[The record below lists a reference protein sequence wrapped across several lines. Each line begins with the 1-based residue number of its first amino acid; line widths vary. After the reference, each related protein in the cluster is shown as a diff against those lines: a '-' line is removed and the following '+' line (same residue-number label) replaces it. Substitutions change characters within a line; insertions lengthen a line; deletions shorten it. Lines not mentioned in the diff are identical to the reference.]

1 MEVGQ
6 AVWMVGVSTFGSESP
21 SVYISERKIT
31 AVVGDKFVVEGIFYE
46 TVIVERGRLYASHAE
61 AAGAATKMLIEAR
74 DKTLARYQA
83 KIKEMEEICLQ
94 DAAASV

>member
-6 AVWMVGVSTFGSESP
+6 AVWMVGVSTYGSESP

-31 AVVGDKFVVEGIFYE
+31 AVVGDKYVVEGLYYE
-46 TVIVERGRLYASHAE
+46 TVIVERGRLYESHAE
-61 AAGAATKMLIEAR
+61 AAEAATKMLIEAR

-83 KIKEMEEICLQ
+83 KIEEMEKICLH
-94 DAAASV
+94 DAAVSV